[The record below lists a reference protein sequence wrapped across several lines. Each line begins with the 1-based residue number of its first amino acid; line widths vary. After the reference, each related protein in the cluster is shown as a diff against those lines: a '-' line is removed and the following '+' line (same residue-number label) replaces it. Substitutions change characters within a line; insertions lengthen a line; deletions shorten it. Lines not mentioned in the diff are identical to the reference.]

1 MQLNINK
8 GEKKRTP
15 HLAVCHSENPSAN
28 NRHVSLL
35 MKSSDVELTEEIIK
49 AVEKFGVAN
58 FPEHIQ
64 KAMSMRNSK
73 MLLENALK
81 EAYCDK
87 DEWLCVEDW
96 KDNKV
101 YFSTGDYDSWEML
114 ATDFT
119 MTEDGVVTVG
129 DTASPV
135 VQISDYMVVDGKV
148 KLSETAEDML
158 ESGMYEI
165 VSKAI
170 VTGKAQSLL
179 TKSIKEFQESLEK
192 ATSIAVS
199 DDINVNKTKT
209 MEKPLDIQEIMK
221 SAEFQELIKAQ
232 LEAAQAPLKE
242 ELAKAKAKEAEAEEI
257 LKAAIQVEQNQ
268 TVEFV
273 KSANF
278 IAEDKQDAMVAFL
291 MKSRKTEDHALV
303 MDIIKAAQE
312 AIVKAQE
319 EVTKTKDQFALSEV
333 GKDGK
338 VEVAQIKPEEFIKAK
353 ADSLFPAAK

>member
-101 YFSTGDYDSWEML
+101 YFSTGDYDYDSWEML
-114 ATDFT
+114 VTDFT

-129 DTASPV
+129 DTATPV
-135 VQISDYMVVDGKV
+135 VQISDYMIVDGKV

-165 VSKAI
+165 VSKSI
-170 VTGKAQSLL
+170 IKPEVQLKLF
-179 TKSIKEFQESLEK
+179 KSITEFKESLEK

-199 DDINVNKTKT
+199 DDINVNKSKDV
-209 MEKPLDIQEIMK
+209 ENPLEINQEILK
-221 SAEFQELIKAQ
+221 SSEVQALIAAEIEKATKQQNERIEQLEKAKEKAEQEHLELIKAQ
-232 LEAAQAPLKE
+232 EDADKAQMLEVFKGYSFVTE
-242 ELAKAKAKEAEAEEI
+242 EEAVALTESLFKSEASVLVMNALEKAKEAISVVASNEAGVEAEVQVNTDLEKSKSRVGEI
-257 LKAAIQVEQNQ
+257 LK
-268 TVEFV
+268 
-273 KSANF
+273 
-278 IAEDKQDAMVAFL
+278 
-291 MKSRKTEDHALV
+291 SRKQ
-303 MDIIKAAQE
+303 K
-312 AIVKAQE
+312 K
-319 EVTKTKDQFALSEV
+319 
-333 GKDGK
+333 
-338 VEVAQIKPEEFIKAK
+338 
-353 ADSLFPAAK
+353 